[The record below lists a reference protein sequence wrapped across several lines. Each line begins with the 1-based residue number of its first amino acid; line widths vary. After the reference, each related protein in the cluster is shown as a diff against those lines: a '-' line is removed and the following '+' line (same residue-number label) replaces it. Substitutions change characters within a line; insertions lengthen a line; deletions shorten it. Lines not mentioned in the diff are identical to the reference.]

1 MNRSD
6 ASPPPS
12 GEAGRHTV
20 PFGHRDVDARDKPAL
35 VRGIFDSVAGR
46 YDLMN
51 DLMSLG
57 VHRLWKARMID
68 WLAPR
73 PGWRIV
79 DLAGGTGDIA
89 FHILDRFPQ
98 DGGAPP
104 PRITVADANVQ
115 MMLVG
120 RDRAIDRGHAGA
132 ITWLCS
138 EMERLPL
145 PRASLDAVTIAFG
158 IRNATDIPAALRE
171 ARRVLRPGGRFL
183 CLEFSQVVLPVLDQ
197 VYRAYSSSVLPAL
210 GAVVTRDAD
219 SYRYLAESIAR
230 FPPQDSFAAM
240 LRQAGM
246 AQVRYRNLSGGIVAI
261 HSGWAL

>member
-1 MNRSD
+1 MTPADPNPAPSD
-6 ASPPPS
+6 RPS
-12 GEAGRHTV
+12 GRTV
-20 PFGHRDVDARDKPAL
+20 PFGHRDVDAEEKPAL
-35 VRGIFDSVAGR
+35 VRAIFDSVAGR

-73 PGWRIV
+73 PAWHIV

-89 FHILDRFPQ
+89 FHILDRFA
-98 DGGAPP
+98 DGDRGPH
-104 PRITVADANVQ
+104 PRITVADANRQ

-120 RDRAIDRGHAGA
+120 RDRAIDRGHAGRIA
-132 ITWLCS
+132 WLCS

-145 PRASLDAVTIAFG
+145 PDGSQDAVTIAFG

-171 ARRVLRPGGRFL
+171 ARRVLRPGGRFV
-183 CLEFSQVVLPVLDQ
+183 CLEFSHVVLPVLDRL
-197 VYRAYSSSVLPAL
+197 YRAYSGSVLPAL
-210 GAVVTRDAD
+210 GAVVTRDAE

-230 FPPQDSFAAM
+230 FPPQDSFASM
-240 LRQAGM
+240 LRQAGLS
-246 AQVRYRNLSGGIVAI
+246 QVRYRNLSGGIVAI
-261 HSGWAL
+261 HSGWAF